1 MSWNH
6 RVVEVNIEGEKMFEF
21 AEIFYVD
28 DRPTSLG
35 QPFMLSETID
45 GLRELLKRLEGALE
59 QKVLTQDDF
68 TK

>member
-1 MSWNH
+1 MNWNH
-6 RVVEVNIEGEKMFEF
+6 RVVEVDIEGEKMFEF
-21 AEIFYVD
+21 AEVFYED
-28 DRPTSLG
+28 DKPISYTE
-35 QPFMLSETID
+35 PFMYSETID